1 MDLSQYGG
9 QVLTPER
16 LSLAQSS
23 ILLYGPPGT
32 GKTTFLGSVQDV
44 PELCPMLIIDTE
56 GSTSALGDQYDKSK
70 IQIIR
75 YDSYNPKL
83 AKLLEDLL
91 NKPHPFKTVAIDTLA
106 GLQQLMIRKASD
118 VNQTKGKTNNAL
130 SLGTPTEADW
140 GAIGTAMNRVLDAFS
155 KAPFLLITT
164 AHEVADG
171 NTLRPGIQGKMT
183 PNDLPGR
190 PAVVM
195 YTKVIPPKAPGNEGT
210 TPLYVGVTGYSLE
223 NGKYVT
229 IAKDRT
235 GKLPLGIKNPT
246 LAELM
251 RYTSAK

>member
-1 MDLSQYGG
+1 LDLSQYGG
-9 QVLTPER
+9 QVLTPDR
-16 LSLAQSS
+16 LSLLQSS

-32 GKTTFLGSVQDV
+32 GKTTFLGTVQDV

-56 GSTSALGDQYDKSK
+56 GSTSALGDQYDPTK
-70 IQIIR
+70 IHIVR
-75 YDSYNPKL
+75 YDSYNPRL

-91 NKPHPFKTVAIDTLA
+91 NKKHPFKTVAIDTLA
-106 GLQQLMIRKASD
+106 GLQQLMIRKASE
-118 VNQTKGKTNNAL
+118 VNQDRGKTNNAL
-130 SLGTPTEADW
+130 NLGTPTEADW

-171 NTLRPGIQGKMT
+171 GVLRPGIQGKMT

-195 YTKVIPPKAPGNEGT
+195 YTKVVPPKAPGN
-210 TPLYVGVTGYSLE
+210 PSDSPMYVGVTGYSLE
-223 NGKYVT
+223 NGRTT

-246 LAELM
+246 LSELI